1 MAKVT
6 YKKRI
11 EVKLFGK
18 IKLFTINFDYV
29 EHSRSGDDEE
39 DEFYIDLDDR
49 IIEQNDDEDDQQ
61 EIDMGC
67 FLTGDTITKQ
77 ITTDDGMYIALNN
90 QLSFKGI

>member
-11 EVKLFGK
+11 EIKLFGK

-29 EHSRSGDDEE
+29 ERSRSGDDEE

-49 IIEQNDDEDDQQ
+49 TIEQDDE
-61 EIDMGC
+61 
-67 FLTGDTITKQ
+67 
-77 ITTDDGMYIALNN
+77 
-90 QLSFKGI
+90 